1 MRLKQIA
8 IQLYVVIILIK
19 KYLVYSCLY
28 VVLTVILEL

>member
-1 MRLKQIA
+1 MGLKQIA

-19 KYLVYSCLY
+19 KYLVYSCLG